1 MENERYTELFMKLRA
16 WFLSL
21 LTPTLFSTSV
31 AAFFIWAHLAR
42 IGQTGLFFDSVSFS
56 SLFSYLMVFA
66 CVSMLLFCMVLFM
79 PSLLTG
85 LLIARNQGETDLK
98 DELTENNIKVVLLT
112 SLSSVLILFGYFY
125 LLHHTGKED
134 TQNVYLLLG
143 TIWLTSIVFS
153 LYFNAHITCQKIRH
167 EGNWKKCGI
176 FILMHLIQP
185 LLFTITACI
194 YIFPLELFL
203 RTLEFPDGTNELWQ
217 AFTVIALAIFLI
229 VFSLIPGVV
238 FLRLKKRTCIL
249 RQVMITGGIMAGM
262 LFVISSF
269 VHTVPVLILTMFL
282 KTSGIMDLRPHV
294 YGVPTASY
302 PAEYFRDTAWQDVLS
317 SDNKY
322 YLLKAVKMYSLGDIS
337 LICPLNVIQSY
348 NKSLRYQLLDAGY
361 DDSVRGKLQDAVSL
375 CRRVKRQELLTLEK
389 LPEEE
394 TGKQKSK

>member
-1 MENERYTELFMKLRA
+1 
-16 WFLSL
+16 
-21 LTPTLFSTSV
+21 
-31 AAFFIWAHLAR
+31 
-42 IGQTGLFFDSVSFS
+42 
-56 SLFSYLMVFA
+56 
-66 CVSMLLFCMVLFM
+66 
-79 PSLLTG
+79 
-85 LLIARNQGETDLK
+85 
-98 DELTENNIKVVLLT
+98 
-112 SLSSVLILFGYFY
+112 
-125 LLHHTGKED
+125 
-134 TQNVYLLLG
+134 
-143 TIWLTSIVFS
+143 
-153 LYFNAHITCQKIRH
+153 
-167 EGNWKKCGI
+167 
-176 FILMHLIQP
+176 
-185 LLFTITACI
+185 
-194 YIFPLELFL
+194 
-203 RTLEFPDGTNELWQ
+203 
-217 AFTVIALAIFLI
+217 
-229 VFSLIPGVV
+229 
-238 FLRLKKRTCIL
+238 
-249 RQVMITGGIMAGM
+249 MAGM

-302 PAEYFRDTAWQDVLS
+302 PAEYFRDPAWQDVLS